1 MYRYFKTPRLIGLPS
16 LGLILWALAALA
28 PAWAANPP
36 SAAVGKATM
45 VIGLAYLVSDG
56 GEVSAMDRGAVVRVG
71 DRIETS
77 ANGHVHLRFAD
88 GGLVSVR
95 PESRLQIQKYSYNEG
110 QPEAGGIKFKL
121 EQGVVRS
128 ITGAWG
134 EAARER
140 FRLNTPLAAI
150 GVKGTDFV
158 VSANAT
164 TTLASVYTGAIVM
177 APLLGDCQTSLG
189 PCVTGAERL
198 LTQDMKGQMV
208 ALVGAQG
215 TPQLV
220 SSTDPMGR
228 QLAVAEPVVR
238 SETSSKAS
246 GQAVAAGANAN
257 ANTNVTATNVI
268 APALGER
275 STGAAYAEVQSA
287 TSLGGQIARAA
298 ATSEVKAPAIQVP
311 VIQVPVILP
320 PEVKQLV
327 WANMLA
333 MAQVGDTISKS
344 YADVAKM
351 KGYQGTVGNFEYGL
365 YRDASN
371 SSTGMLNAAEPSANF
386 RLAGGAAQVLSTDIR
401 GVTSTEVAN
410 INSGTLSVDFA
421 KSTFATQLQVQV
433 PKLGQ
438 ETVSSTGVVQS
449 NGVFRGGNDTTFL
462 AGALSLNGTEAGY
475 FFEKTIA
482 SGQLRGITLWGR

>member
-1 MYRYFKTPRLIGLPS
+1 MNRFNFPLRLLS
-16 LGLILWALAALA
+16 RLGLQVALWALAALA
-28 PAWAANPP
+28 PAMAANPP

-45 VIGLAYLVSDG
+45 VIGQAYLVSDE
-56 GEVSAMDRGAVVRVG
+56 GEVSAMDRGSVVRVG
-71 DRIETS
+71 DRIETG
-77 ANGHVHLRFAD
+77 ANGHVHLRFTD

-95 PESRLQIQKYSYNEG
+95 PDSRLQIQKYSYTEG

-150 GVKGTDFV
+150 GVRGTDFV
-158 VSANAT
+158 VSANAN
-164 TTLASVYTGAIVM
+164 TTLASVYAGAIVI
-177 APLLGDCQTSLG
+177 APLLGDCQATLG

-208 ALVGAQG
+208 SLVGQQG

-220 SSTDPMGR
+220 ASADIGGR
-228 QLAVAEPVVR
+228 PLTAAEPAVR
-238 SETSSKAS
+238 SEAPVKVA
-246 GQAVAAGANAN
+246 GQAPAAASSAGANAGAN
-257 ANTNVTATNVI
+257 ASAGTSI
-268 APALGER
+268 PPLLGER
-275 STGAAYAEVQSA
+275 SPGAVYAEVQSA
-287 TSLGGQIARAA
+287 NSLGGQIARAA
-298 ATSEVKAPAIQVP
+298 APALEPKA
-311 VIQVPVILP
+311 

-344 YADVAKM
+344 YAEVAKM
-351 KGYQGTVGNFEYGL
+351 KGYQGTVGNFDYGL
-365 YRDASN
+365 YRDASA
-371 SSTGMLNAAEPSANF
+371 STSGMLNVGEPSANF

-401 GVTSTEVAN
+401 GVTSTEVASVN
-410 INSGTLSVDFA
+410 AGTLSVDFA
-421 KSTFATQLQVQV
+421 KSTFATQLQVQS

-438 ETVSSTGVVQS
+438 EIVSSTGVVQS
-449 NGVFRGGNDTTFL
+449 NGIMRGGSDATFL

-475 FFEKTIA
+475 FFEKTVA

>member
-16 LGLILWALAALA
+16 LGLILWALAALS

-95 PESRLQIQKYSYNEG
+95 PESRLQIQKYSYNQG

-164 TTLASVYTGAIVM
+164 TTLASVYAGAIVM
-177 APLLGDCQTSLG
+177 APLLGDCQATLG

-208 ALVGAQG
+208 SLVGAQG

-220 SSTDPMGR
+220 ASTDVMGR
-228 QLAVAEPVVR
+228 QLAVAEPTVR
-238 SETSSKAS
+238 NDAPVKSS
-246 GQAVAAGANAN
+246 GQSGAAGANAGASASVS
-257 ANTNVTATNVI
+257 ANNSSASSSSSNVI
-268 APALGER
+268 APLLGDR
-275 STGAAYAEVQSA
+275 STGVAYADVQSA
-287 TSLGGQIARAA
+287 SSLGGQIARAA
-298 ATSEVKAPAIQVP
+298 AAPEAKP
-311 VIQVPVILP
+311 PVILP

-333 MAQVGDTISKS
+333 MAQLGDTISKS

-371 SSTGMLNAAEPSANF
+371 ASTGMLNAAEPSANF

>member
-1 MYRYFKTPRLIGLPS
+1 MYRYFITPRLFGHHGIAL
-16 LGLILWALAALA
+16 LLWVLAALA

-45 VIGLAYLVSDG
+45 VIGLAYLVSEG
-56 GEVSAMDRGAVVRVG
+56 GEVSAMERGAVVRVG

-77 ANGHVHLRFAD
+77 ANGHVHLRFTD

-95 PESRLQIQKYSYNEG
+95 PESRLQIQKYSFNEG
-110 QPEAGGIKFKL
+110 QPETGGIKFKL

-158 VSANAT
+158 VSASANA
-164 TTLASVYTGAIVM
+164 TLASVYSGAIVL
-177 APLLGDCQTSLG
+177 APLLGDCQTTLG

-208 ALVGAQG
+208 TLVGQQG

-220 SSTDPMGR
+220 SSADAAGR
-228 QLAVAEPVVR
+228 NLAIAEPVARADV
-238 SETSSKAS
+238 SAKSSAQPVS
-246 GQAVAAGANAN
+246 VGANAS
-257 ANTNVTATNVI
+257 ANSSGTNVI
-268 APALGER
+268 APLLGER
-275 STGAAYAEVQSA
+275 SPGVAYADVQSA
-287 TSLGGQIARAA
+287 SSLGGQIARAA
-298 ATSEVKAPAIQVP
+298 APALEPKA
-311 VIQVPVILP
+311 

-327 WANMLA
+327 WANMTA
-333 MAQVGDTISKS
+333 MAQVGDAISKS

-351 KGYQGTVGNFEYGL
+351 KGYQGTVGNFDYGL
-365 YRDASN
+365 YRDASG
-371 SSTGMLNAAEPSANF
+371 STSGLLNAAEPSANF

-421 KSTFATQLQVQV
+421 KSTFATQLQVQG

-438 ETVSSTGVVQS
+438 EIVSSTGVVQS
-449 NGVFRGGNDTTFL
+449 NGTLRGGNDTTFL
-462 AGALSLNGTEAGY
+462 AGALNLNGTEAGY
-475 FFEKTIA
+475 FFEKTVA

>member
-1 MYRYFKTPRLIGLPS
+1 MYRFNFPLRLLSRLGLPVA
-16 LGLILWALAALA
+16 LWALAALA
-28 PAWAANPP
+28 PAMAANPP

-45 VIGLAYLVSDG
+45 VIGQAYLVSDE
-56 GEVSAMDRGAVVRVG
+56 GEVSAMDRGSVVRVG
-71 DRIETS
+71 DRIETG
-77 ANGHVHLRFAD
+77 ANGHVHLRFTD

-95 PESRLQIQKYSYNEG
+95 PDSRLQIQKYSYTEG

-158 VSANAT
+158 VSANAN
-164 TTLASVYTGAIVM
+164 TTLASVYAGAIVI
-177 APLLGDCQTSLG
+177 APLLGDCQATLG

-208 ALVGAQG
+208 SLVGQQG

-220 SSTDPMGR
+220 ASADIVGR
-228 QLAVAEPVVR
+228 PLAAAEPAVR
-238 SETSSKAS
+238 SEAPVKVA
-246 GQAVAAGANAN
+246 GQAPAAASSAGANAGAN
-257 ANTNVTATNVI
+257 ASAGTGASI
-268 APALGER
+268 PPLLGER
-275 STGAAYAEVQSA
+275 SPGAVYAEVQSA
-287 TSLGGQIARAA
+287 NSLGGQIARAA
-298 ATSEVKAPAIQVP
+298 APALEPKA
-311 VIQVPVILP
+311 

-344 YADVAKM
+344 YAEVAKM
-351 KGYQGTVGNFEYGL
+351 KGYQGTVGNFDYGL
-365 YRDASN
+365 YRDASA
-371 SSTGMLNAAEPSANF
+371 STSGMLNVGEPSANF

-401 GVTSTEVAN
+401 GVTSTEVASVN
-410 INSGTLSVDFA
+410 AGTLSVDFA
-421 KSTFATQLQVQV
+421 KSTFATQLQVQS

-438 ETVSSTGVVQS
+438 EIVSSTGVVQS
-449 NGVFRGGNDTTFL
+449 NGIMRGGSDSTFL

-475 FFEKTIA
+475 FFEKTVA

>member
-1 MYRYFKTPRLIGLPS
+1 MYRYFISMCLLGRLL
-16 LGLILWALAALA
+16 LGVVLGATAALL
-28 PAWAANPP
+28 PAYAANPP
-36 SAAVGKATM
+36 SPTVGKATM
-45 VIGLAYLVSDG
+45 VIGLAYLVSDQ
-56 GEVSAMDRGAVVRVG
+56 GEVTTMDRGSLVRVG
-71 DRIETS
+71 DRIETG
-77 ANGHVHLRFAD
+77 ANGHVHLRFMD

-95 PESRLQIQKYSYNEG
+95 PDSRLKIQKYSFSEG
-110 QPEAGGIKFKL
+110 QAEASGIKFKL

-158 VSANAT
+158 VSANANT
-164 TTLASVYTGAIVM
+164 TVASVYSGAIVV
-177 APLLGDCQTSLG
+177 APLLGDCQTTLG
-189 PCVTGAERL
+189 PCLTGAERL

-208 ALVGAQG
+208 SLVGAQG

-220 SSTDPMGR
+220 ASTDLMGR
-228 QLAVAEPVVR
+228 QLPVSEPAVRNDVAV
-238 SETSSKAS
+238 KS
-246 GQAVAAGANAN
+246 GGQSVGAGANAV
-257 ANTNVTATNVI
+257 ASTS
-268 APALGER
+268 APAVATPLLGER
-275 STGAAYAEVQSA
+275 SPSVAYADVQSA
-287 TSLGGQIARAA
+287 SSLGGQIARAA
-298 ATSEVKAPAIQVP
+298 AAPEIKVPEVKPPALV
-311 VIQVPVILP
+311 P

-333 MAQVGDTISKS
+333 MAQIGDTISKS

-351 KGYQGTVGNFEYGL
+351 NGYQGTVGNFDYGL
-365 YRDASN
+365 YRDAS
-371 SSTGMLNAAEPSANF
+371 SSTSGLLKAAEPSANF

-421 KSTFATQLQVQV
+421 KSTFATQLQVQG

-438 ETVSSTGVVQS
+438 EIVSSNGVVQS
-449 NGVFRGGNDTTFL
+449 NGILRGGNDTTFL
-462 AGALSLNGTEAGY
+462 AGALNLTGTEAGY
-475 FFEKTIA
+475 FFEKTVS

>member
-1 MYRYFKTPRLIGLPS
+1 MYRYFISMCLLGRLL
-16 LGLILWALAALA
+16 LGVVLGASAALL
-28 PAWAANPP
+28 PAYAANPP
-36 SAAVGKATM
+36 SPTVGKATM
-45 VIGLAYLVSDG
+45 VIGLAYLVSDQ
-56 GEVSAMDRGAVVRVG
+56 GEVTTMDRGSLVRVG
-71 DRIETS
+71 DRIETG
-77 ANGHVHLRFAD
+77 ANGHVHLRFMD

-95 PESRLQIQKYSYNEG
+95 PDSRLQIQKYSFSEG
-110 QPEAGGIKFKL
+110 QAEASGIKFKL

-158 VSANAT
+158 VSANANT
-164 TTLASVYTGAIVM
+164 TVASVYSGAIVV
-177 APLLGDCQTSLG
+177 APLLGDCQTTLG
-189 PCVTGAERL
+189 PCLTGAERL

-208 ALVGAQG
+208 SLVGAQG

-220 SSTDPMGR
+220 ASTDLMGR
-228 QLAVAEPVVR
+228 QLPVSEPAVLNDLAVKSGGQPV
-238 SETSSKAS
+238 
-246 GQAVAAGANAN
+246 GAGANAV
-257 ANTNVTATNVI
+257 ASTS
-268 APALGER
+268 APAVATPLLGER
-275 STGAAYAEVQSA
+275 SPSVAYADVQTAS
-287 TSLGGQIARAA
+287 SLGGQIARAA
-298 ATSEVKAPAIQVP
+298 AAPEIKA
-311 VIQVPVILP
+311 

-333 MAQVGDTISKS
+333 MAQIGDTISKS

-351 KGYQGTVGNFEYGL
+351 KGYQGTVGNFDYGL
-365 YRDASN
+365 YRDASG
-371 SSTGMLNAAEPSANF
+371 STSGLLNAAEPSANF

-421 KSTFATQLQVQV
+421 KSTFATQLQVQG

-438 ETVSSTGVVQS
+438 EIVSSNGVVQS
-449 NGVFRGGNDTTFL
+449 NGIFRGGNDTTFL
-462 AGALSLNGTEAGY
+462 AGALNLSGTEAGY
-475 FFEKTIA
+475 FFEKTVA

>member
-1 MYRYFKTPRLIGLPS
+1 MYRFLLPLCRLS
-16 LGLILWALAALA
+16 RLGCAAALWALAALA
-28 PAWAANPP
+28 PAMAANPP
-36 SAAVGKATM
+36 PAAVGKATL
-45 VIGLAYLVSDG
+45 VIGQAYLVSDA
-56 GEVSAMDRGAVVRVG
+56 GEVLAMDRGSVVRVG
-71 DRIETS
+71 DRIETG
-77 ANGHVHLRFAD
+77 ANGHVHLRFTD

-95 PESRLQIQKYSYNEG
+95 PDSRLQIQKYSYSEG

-158 VSANAT
+158 VSANAN
-164 TTLASVYTGAIVM
+164 TTLASVYAGAIVI
-177 APLLGDCQTSLG
+177 APLLGDCQATLG

-208 ALVGAQG
+208 SLVGQQG

-220 SSTDPMGR
+220 ASVDMLGRTASAGDTPVRAEVSAKAVSAAPPAAGNAPASGGTGVATAASST
-228 QLAVAEPVVR
+228 
-238 SETSSKAS
+238 S
-246 GQAVAAGANAN
+246 AA
-257 ANTNVTATNVI
+257 I
-268 APALGER
+268 APLLGER
-275 STGAAYAEVQSA
+275 SAAAAYAEVQSA
-287 TSLGGQIARAA
+287 SSLAGQIARAA
-298 ATSEVKAPAIQVP
+298 APALEPKA
-311 VIQVPVILP
+311 

-333 MAQVGDTISKS
+333 MAQVGDTLSKS

-351 KGYQGTVGNFEYGL
+351 KGYQGTVGNFDYGL
-365 YRDASN
+365 YRDASA
-371 SSTGMLNAAEPSANF
+371 STSGVLNVGEPSANF

-401 GVTSTEVAN
+401 GVTSTEAAN
-410 INSGTLSVDFA
+410 ISAGTLSVDFA
-421 KSTFATQLQVQV
+421 KSTFATQLQLQS

-438 ETVSSTGVVQS
+438 EVLSASGSVQS
-449 NGVFRGGNDTTFL
+449 NGILRGGSDATFV
-462 AGALSLNGTEAGY
+462 AGALSLNGAEAGY
-475 FFEKTIA
+475 FFEKTVA